1 MRSGRS
7 GEQEATE
14 PAASPD
20 EQPSRAAVLANPAAA
35 VAGLIAVVVA
45 YAGPLAVVFQAA
57 GAAGLRPA
65 ALESWVWAV
74 SIGSG
79 VTGAV
84 LSWAYRIP
92 VVMAWST
99 PGAALLAVALDKY
112 TFAEAVGACLVAA
125 ALTVLVGA
133 TGLFGALMRW
143 IPPTV
148 ASAVLAGILLKFGF
162 GLFLAADRNPWL
174 VGLMLA
180 AYVGCRRF
188 ASRWAVAAALL
199 TGCAHAL
206 VTGRFRGGS
215 FDLALAAPQFTAPDF
230 SLGAVTGLALPLFLV
245 TMASQN
251 APGIAVLRAA
261 GYRPDADRLVLASGI
276 ASAVLAPVGC
286 HALNLGAVTAAIC
299 TGPEADARPE
309 RRWAA
314 GVYCGVF
321 YLIAGA
327 LGTAVVGLF
336 TALPAALVAAIA
348 GIALL
353 GALGGA
359 LASATES
366 PAHRDSALVALL
378 LTASGV
384 ELFGIGST
392 FWGLLLGTAVHLATV
407 RRAPA
412 PGS

>member
-1 MRSGRS
+1 MRPGRS
-7 GEQEATE
+7 GAKGTTE
-14 PAASPD
+14 PAAPSGG
-20 EQPSRAAVLANPAAA
+20 QPSRAAVLASPAAA
-35 VAGLIAVVVA
+35 VAGLVAVVVA

-57 GAAGLRPA
+57 GAAGLPPA

-84 LSWAYRIP
+84 LSWVYRVP

-99 PGAALLAVALDKY
+99 PGAALLAATLDEY
-112 TFAEAVGACLVAA
+112 TFAEAVGAYLVAA

-143 IPPTV
+143 IPPAI
-148 ASAVLAGILLKFGF
+148 ASAVLAGILLQFGI
-162 GLFLAADRNPWL
+162 GLFLAADRDPWL

-180 AYVGCRRF
+180 AYVGCRRL
-188 ASRWAVAAALL
+188 APRWAVAAALL
-199 TGCAHAL
+199 TGCAYAAAA
-206 VTGRFRGGS
+206 GGFRGGA
-215 FDLALAAPQFTAPDF
+215 FDLALAVPRFTAPDF
-230 SLGAVTGLALPLFLV
+230 SFGAVTGLALPLFLV

-261 GYRPDADRLVLASGI
+261 GYRPDTDRLVLASGI
-276 ASAVLAPVGC
+276 ASAVLAPAGC
-286 HALNLGAVTAAIC
+286 HALNLGAITAAIC

-314 GVYCGVF
+314 GVHCGVF
-321 YLIAGA
+321 YLVAGA

-336 TALPAALVAAIA
+336 TALPGALVAAVA

-359 LASATES
+359 LASAAES
-366 PAHRDSALVALL
+366 PAHRDGALVALL
-378 LTASGV
+378 LTASGA
-384 ELFGIGST
+384 ELFGIGPAC
-392 FWGLLLGTAVHLATV
+392 WGLLLGTAVHLATV

-412 PGS
+412 PGG

>member
-1 MRSGRS
+1 MRPGRS
-7 GEQEATE
+7 GEEEVAGT
-14 PAASPD
+14 AASPAGG
-20 EQPSRAAVLANPAAA
+20 PSRAAVLANPAAV
-35 VAGLIAVVVA
+35 VAGLVAVVVA

-57 GAAGLRPA
+57 DAAGLPPA
-65 ALESWVWAV
+65 TLESWVWAV

-84 LSWAYRIP
+84 LSWAYRVP

-99 PGAALLAVALDKY
+99 PGAALLAAALDEY
-112 TFAEAVGACLVAA
+112 TFAEAVGAYLVAA

-143 IPPTV
+143 IPPTI
-148 ASAVLAGILLKFGF
+148 ASAVLAGILLKFGI
-162 GLFLAADRNPWL
+162 GLFLAADGDLWL

-180 AYVGCRRF
+180 AHVGCRRL
-188 ASRWAVAAALL
+188 APRWAVAAALL
-199 TGCAHAL
+199 TGCAHTLA
-206 VTGRFRGGS
+206 TGRFRGGS
-215 FDLALAAPQFTAPDF
+215 FDLALAVPQFTAPDF
-230 SLGAVTGLALPLFLV
+230 SPGAITALALPLFVV

-276 ASAVLAPVGC
+276 ASAAMAPAGG
-286 HALNLGAVTAAIC
+286 HAINLGAITAAIC

-314 GVYCGVF
+314 GVHCGVF

-336 TALPAALVAAIA
+336 TALPGALVAAIA

-366 PAHRDSALVALL
+366 SAHRDSALAALL

-407 RRAPA
+407 RRDPA